1 MSQPWNTSDNAM
13 LVVDGGPNDGRTIIL
28 AKATVTMGR
37 LADND
42 LVVNEPAVSR
52 RHAEITHSKAGY
64 VLRDLGT
71 TNGTFV
77 NQRDIGKSEYQLNEG
92 DRVCLARTST
102 MFVFT
107 VDSSKTIQ
115 IPKLDAPVPGAGF
128 NEGPGRLPG
137 SRQEQ
142 AAALQENL
150 RQLEVAY
157 QQASSYA
164 QQLDQELSEETQQEQ
179 ESIQQRVAQEAR
191 EDERK
196 KLAEELH
203 DETMADLAAMA
214 LEVGLLRRH
223 AGQGADAAEG
233 DYSAVEESLADL
245 GARLKDTNLR
255 LRQMVQGI
263 FPSVLTN
270 MGLITALKSYLE
282 EMSKRP
288 IDNPFPLKI
297 EFRVQGF
304 EGERISDEL
313 EINFYRVTQ
322 QGVTNAITHAKA
334 KNMIVDLSWQDAGIS
349 LSIVDDGVGFDVAN
363 PKESAL
369 TGHYGMSNLKNRLEA
384 MEGTLEVTSKVSEG
398 TKLQANVPYESTT
411 PRSTEVATVNYR
423 LRPPPPSRA
432 NRRE

>member
-28 AKATVTMGR
+28 AKPTITMGR

-52 RHAEITHSKAGY
+52 RHANITHSEAGY

-77 NQRDIGKSEYQLNEG
+77 NQQDIGKEDYQLNEG

-102 MFVFT
+102 TFVFT

-115 IPKLDAPVPGAGF
+115 IPKSDASLPGTGSI
-128 NEGPGRLPG
+128 EGLGRVAG

-150 RQLEVAY
+150 RQLEAAY

-164 QQLDQELSEETQQEQ
+164 KQLDQELTEETQHEQ
-179 ESIQQRVAQEAR
+179 ESIQRRVAQEAR

-196 KLAEELH
+196 KLAGELH

-223 AGQGADAAEG
+223 AGQAGAMDSG
-233 DYSAVEESLADL
+233 DSNEVAESLADL

-263 FPSVLTN
+263 FPSVLSN
-270 MGLITALKSYLE
+270 MGLVTALKSYLE
-282 EMSKRP
+282 EISKRP
-288 IDNPFPLKI
+288 IDNPYPLKI

-304 EGERISDEL
+304 DEERLSEEL
-313 EINFYRVTQ
+313 EIGFYRVAQ
-322 QGVTNAITHAKA
+322 QGVTNAITHAQA
-334 KNMIVDLSWQDAGIS
+334 KNLTVDLSWHDAEIA
-349 LSIVDDGVGFDVAN
+349 LTIVDDGVGFDVAN
-363 PKESAL
+363 PKESTL
-369 TGHYGMSNLKNRLEA
+369 TGHFGMTNLKERIEA
-384 MEGTLEVTSKVSEG
+384 LDGTLDVTSRESEG
-398 TKLQANVPYESTT
+398 TKLQANVPLQSTT
-411 PRSTEVATVNYR
+411 PRPTEVASTSYR

>member
-1 MSQPWNTSDNAM
+1 MSQPLNTSDKGM

-28 AKATVTMGR
+28 AKPIITMGR

-52 RHAEITHSKAGY
+52 RHAEIIYSQAGY

-77 NQRDIGKSEYQLNEG
+77 NQRDIGKKEYRLGEG

-102 MFVFT
+102 SFVFT

-115 IPKLDAPVPGAGF
+115 IPKSDASVPGAGF
-128 NEGPGRLPG
+128 VEGLGRLPG

-150 RQLEVAY
+150 RQLEAAY

-164 QQLDQELSEETQQEQ
+164 QLLDQELTKETQQEQ
-179 ESIQQRVAQEAR
+179 ESIQRRVAQEAR

-223 AGQGADAAEG
+223 AGQSAAPDDG
-233 DYSAVEESLADL
+233 DSSEVEESLADL

-270 MGLITALKSYLE
+270 MGLITALRSYLE
-282 EMSKRP
+282 EISKRP

-304 EGERISDEL
+304 EEERVSGEL
-313 EINFYRVTQ
+313 EIGFYRVVQ
-322 QGVTNAITHAKA
+322 QGVTNAITHAQA
-334 KNMIVDLSWQDAGIS
+334 KNLTVDLAWQDAGIA

-363 PKESAL
+363 PEESKL
-369 TGHYGMSNLKNRLEA
+369 TGHFGMTNLKDRIEA
-384 MEGTLEVTSKVSEG
+384 LDGTLEVTSKGSEG
-398 TKLQANVPYESTT
+398 TKLQANVPFESTT
-411 PRSTEVATVNYR
+411 PRPTEVASTTYR

>member
-1 MSQPWNTSDNAM
+1 MSQSWNTSDQAT
-13 LVVDGGPNDGRTIIL
+13 LVVDRGPTDGRTIIL
-28 AKATVTMGR
+28 AKATITMGR
-37 LADND
+37 LPAND

-52 RHAEITHSKAGY
+52 RHAEITRSETGY
-64 VLRDLGT
+64 FLRDLDT

-77 NQRDIGKSEYQLNEG
+77 NQRDIGKEEYRLQEG
-92 DRVCLARTST
+92 DRVCLARTNTS
-102 MFVFT
+102 FIFT
-107 VDSSKTIQ
+107 IDSSKTIQ
-115 IPKLDAPVPGAGF
+115 IPKSDLAGAGPGF
-128 NEGPGRLPG
+128 IEGLGRLPG

-150 RQLEVAY
+150 RQLEAAY

-164 QQLDQELSEETQQEQ
+164 QQLEQELSEESQLEQ
-179 ESIQQRVAQEAR
+179 ESIQRRVAQEAR

-223 AGQGADAAEG
+223 AGQGADQSDSDVSE
-233 DYSAVEESLADL
+233 VEESLADL

-282 EMSKRP
+282 ELSKRP
-288 IDNPFPLKI
+288 IENPFPLKI

-304 EGERISDEL
+304 EEERLSEEV
-313 EINFYRVTQ
+313 EIGLYRVVQ
-322 QGVTNAITHAKA
+322 QGITNAIQHAQA
-334 KNMIVDLSWQDAGIS
+334 KNLLVNLCWQDGSVA
-349 LSIVDDGVGFDVAN
+349 LSVIDDGLGFDVAK
-363 PKESAL
+363 PKESTL
-369 TGHYGMSNLKNRLEA
+369 TGHVGMTNLKGRIEA
-384 MEGTLEVTSKVSEG
+384 LQGTLEVTSKESEG
-398 TKLQANVPYESTT
+398 TKLLANVPVAPTT
-411 PRSTEVATVNYR
+411 PRPTEVLATNYR

>member
-1 MSQPWNTSDNAM
+1 M

-28 AKATVTMGR
+28 AKPTITMGR
-37 LADND
+37 LPDND

-52 RHAEITHSKAGY
+52 RHAEITQSEAGY

-77 NQRDIGKSEYQLNEG
+77 NQREIGKDEYRLNEG

-102 MFVFT
+102 SFVFSI
-107 VDSSKTIQ
+107 DSSKTIQ
-115 IPKLDAPVPGAGF
+115 IPKSDAAVPGAGF
-128 NEGPGRLPG
+128 IEGLGRLPG

-150 RQLEVAY
+150 RQLEAAY

-164 QQLDQELSEETQQEQ
+164 QQLDQELSAETQQEQ
-179 ESIQQRVAQEAR
+179 ESIQRRVAQEAR

-203 DETMADLAAMA
+203 DGTMADLAAMA

-223 AGQGADAAEG
+223 AGQGGVPDDG
-233 DYSAVEESLADL
+233 DSSQVEESLADL
-245 GARLKDTNLR
+245 STRLKDTNLR

-270 MGLITALKSYLE
+270 MGLITALRSYLE
-282 EMSKRP
+282 EISKRP
-288 IDNPFPLKI
+288 IDNPYPLKI

-304 EGERISDEL
+304 EEERLSGEL
-313 EINFYRVTQ
+313 EIGFYRVVQ
-322 QGVTNAITHAKA
+322 QGVTNAITHAQA
-334 KNMIVDLSWQDAGIS
+334 KNLIVDLAWQDDRIA

-363 PKESAL
+363 PKESTL
-369 TGHYGMSNLKNRLEA
+369 TGHFGMHNLKEPIEA
-384 MEGTLEVTSKVSEG
+384 VKVTLVVTSKESEG
-398 TKLQANVPYESTT
+398 TKLQANVPIESTA
-411 PRSTEVATVNYR
+411 PRPTEVAATTYR